1 MVEMV
6 GKVLSVEDVKK
17 ACHPAWPYL
26 QPPLKPVSEKEAW
39 SFLKGVVD
47 IHAHGAPEAWL
58 FERPKILETCKE
70 ACRAGMKAICFKDHN
85 YLTSAV
91 AYVVQDVIDEWASQQ
106 GLEPVQV
113 YGGVTLNY
121 AVGGLNPR
129 VVKVALSGDF
139 GIKTKA
145 IYGPSIDSA
154 WQYKL
159 MGKEGGISL
168 IDERGNV
175 RPELK
180 EIIQILAS
188 SDKKVFLESGHVTVQ
203 EMMAVAEACKDA
215 GVDFVITHANQ
226 EITVLTVEEAREL
239 VKRGAWIEI
248 AEVSMLGTPV
258 VGAGWIVNFDH
269 SLKLIREIGADHIV
283 LISDAGQPGNPP
295 VEAYKTMI
303 RVLLSRGFSVD
314 DLNKMCKEN
323 PAKLI
328 GLK

>member
-1 MVEMV
+1 MV

-26 QPPLKPVSEKEAW
+26 QPPLKPVSEKETW
-39 SFLKGVVD
+39 SFLKGVID

-58 FERPKILETCKE
+58 LERPKMLETCKD
-70 ACRAGMKAICFKDHN
+70 ACRASMKAICFKDHN

-91 AYVVQDVIDEWASQQ
+91 AYVLQDVIDEWAPQQ
-106 GLEPVQV
+106 GLEPVQI

-139 GIKTKA
+139 GAKTKA
-145 IYGPSIDSA
+145 IYGPSVDSA

-168 IDERGNV
+168 IDEKGNV

-188 SDKKVFLESGHVTVQ
+188 SDKKAFLESGHVTVQ
-203 EMMAVAEACKDA
+203 EMIAVAEACRDA
-215 GVDFVITHANQ
+215 GVDFVATHVNQ
-226 EITVLTVEEAREL
+226 EITVLTVEEAKEL

-248 AEVSMLGTPV
+248 SEVSMLGTPI
-258 VGAGWIVNFDH
+258 VGGGWIVNFDH
-269 SLKLIREIGADHIV
+269 SLRLIKELGPERIV

-303 RVLLSRGFSVD
+303 RVLLSRGFSMD

>member
-1 MVEMV
+1 MV

-26 QPPLKPVSEKEAW
+26 QPPLKPVSEKEARN
-39 SFLKGVVD
+39 FLKGVVD

-58 FERPKILETCKE
+58 LERPKILETCKD
-70 ACRAGMKAICFKDHN
+70 ASRAGMRAICFKDHN

-91 AYVVQDVIDEWASQQ
+91 AYVVQDIIDEWASQQ

-139 GIKTKA
+139 GTKTRA
-145 IYGPSIDSA
+145 IYGPSVDSA

-159 MGKEGGISL
+159 MGREGGISL
-168 IDERGNV
+168 IDEKGNV

-188 SDKKVFLESGHVTVQ
+188 SDKKTFLESGHVTVQ

-215 GVDFVITHANQ
+215 GVDFVVTHANQ
-226 EITVLTVEEAREL
+226 EITVLTVEEAKEL

-258 VGAGWIVNFDH
+258 VGGGWIVNFDH
-269 SLKLIREIGADHIV
+269 SLKLIRELGPERIV

-295 VEAYKTMI
+295 VEAYKTMV
-303 RVLLSRGFSVD
+303 RVLLSRGFSVE

-328 GLK
+328 GIR

>member
-1 MVEMV
+1 MV
-6 GKVLSVEDVKK
+6 GKVLSVDDVKK

-58 FERPKILETCKE
+58 LERPKILETCKKACE
-70 ACRAGMKAICFKDHN
+70 AGLKAICFKDHN

-91 AYVVQDVIDEWASQQ
+91 AYVVQEVVDEWATQH
-106 GLEPVQV
+106 GYEPTQI
-113 YGGVTLNY
+113 YGGVALNY

-139 GIKTKA
+139 GTKTKA
-145 IYGPSIDSA
+145 VYGPSVDSA

-159 MGKEGGISL
+159 MGREGGISL
-168 IDERGNV
+168 IDEKGNV
-175 RPELK
+175 KPELK

-188 SDKKVFLESGHVTVQ
+188 SDKKVFLESGHVTVE
-203 EMMAVAEACKDA
+203 EMIAVAEASKDA
-215 GVDFVITHANQ
+215 GVEFVVTHANQ
-226 EITVLTVEEAREL
+226 EITVLTVEEAKEL
-239 VKRGAWIEI
+239 VKRGAWIEL
-248 AEVSMLGTPV
+248 AQVSMLGTPV

-269 SLKLIREIGADHIV
+269 SLKLIRELGPERII

-295 VEAYKTMI
+295 IEAYKTMV
-303 RVLLSRGFSVD
+303 RVLLSRGVSVE
-314 DLNKMCKEN
+314 DLTKMCKEN
-323 PAKLI
+323 PARVI

>member
-1 MVEMV
+1 MV

-58 FERPKILETCKE
+58 LERPKILETCKKACE
-70 ACRAGMKAICFKDHN
+70 AGLKAICFKDHN

-91 AYVVQDVIDEWASQQ
+91 AYVVQDVVDEWASQH
-106 GLEPVQV
+106 GYEPTQI

-121 AVGGLNPR
+121 AVGGLNPK

-139 GIKTKA
+139 GTKTRA
-145 IYGPSIDSA
+145 IYGPSVDSA

-159 MGKEGGISL
+159 MGREGGISL

-175 RPELK
+175 KPELR

-203 EMMAVAEACKDA
+203 EMMAVAEAAKDA
-215 GVDFVITHANQ
+215 GVEFVVTHANQ
-226 EITVLTVEEAREL
+226 EITVLTVEEAKEL
-239 VKRGAWIEI
+239 IKRGAWIEL
-248 AEVSMLGTPV
+248 AQVSMLGTPV

-269 SLKLIREIGADHIV
+269 SLKLIRELGPERII

-295 VEAYKTMI
+295 VEAYKTMV
-303 RVLLSRGFSVD
+303 RVLLSRGISVD

>member
-1 MVEMV
+1 MV
-6 GKVLSVEDVKK
+6 GKVLSVEDVKR

-26 QPPLKPVSEKEAW
+26 NPPAKFVGEREAR
-39 SFLKGVVD
+39 SFLQGVVD

-58 FERPKILETCKE
+58 LERPKIVETCKD

-129 VVKVALSGDF
+129 VVKVALGGDF
-139 GIKTKA
+139 GTKTKA

-159 MGKEGGISL
+159 TGREGGISL

-188 SDKKVFLESGHVTVQ
+188 SDKKTFLESGHVTVQ
-203 EMMAVAEACKDA
+203 EMMAVAETCRDA

-226 EITVLTVEEAREL
+226 EITALTIEEAKEL

-248 AEVSMLGTPV
+248 AEVSLLGTPV

-269 SLKLIREIGADHIV
+269 SLKLIREIGPDRIV

-295 VEAYKTMI
+295 VEAYKTMV
-303 RVLLSRGFSVD
+303 RVLLCKGISHE
-314 DLNKMCKEN
+314 DLTKMCKDN
-323 PAKLI
+323 PARLLGIK
-328 GLK
+328 